1 MYGIL
6 YIQKVVLRSHYM
18 RTETAIAPIK
28 GLFYYH
34 GEIMYKDS
42 KLSFYQVDIKYMRYL
57 LQNGIKVMG
66 SSSIDKQNRKY
77 IGIIIKNHSNQ
88 EYLIPL
94 ASPKPKHIN
103 MKNKLDFIKI
113 EEGKLGVIN
122 INNMIP
128 VNPSVYTEIKIN

>member
-1 MYGIL
+1 
-6 YIQKVVLRSHYM
+6 
-18 RTETAIAPIK
+18 
-28 GLFYYH
+28 
-34 GEIMYKDS
+34 MYKDS

-57 LQNGIKVMG
+57 LQNGIKVMD

-77 IGIIIKNHSNQ
+77 IGIIIKNQSNQ

-113 EEGKLGVIN
+113 EDGKLGVIN

-128 VNPSVYTEIKIN
+128 VNPSVYTGIKINEQKDTSYKSLLTAQYQWINSNGEKIVKNA

>member
-42 KLSFYQVDIKYMRYL
+42 KLSFYQVDIKYKNESCKTNMSL
-57 LQNGIKVMG
+57 IKKGIHYG
-66 SSSIDKQNRKY
+66 C
-77 IGIIIKNHSNQ
+77 
-88 EYLIPL
+88 L
-94 ASPKPKHIN
+94 
-103 MKNKLDFIKI
+103 FI
-113 EEGKLGVIN
+113 
-122 INNMIP
+122 MIL
-128 VNPSVYTEIKIN
+128 